1 MKSRGHVRGADHTE
15 GDGVAEDVSG
25 NLPARVENQIL
36 GNNHPVKVFQGKV
49 GLDMK
54 DNILTNIDGLGGAV
68 NKDVMIFGSIGSP
81 GNSFSNY
88 LSVKFNHVKIC
99 NHFQLFYIFWHIKLK
114 LIKFSSTVGTN

>member
-1 MKSRGHVRGADHTE
+1 MSLCVHNDMKSRGHVRRADHTE

-68 NKDVMIFGSIGSP
+68 NKDVMIFALMILTW
-81 GNSFSNY
+81 F
-88 LSVKFNHVKIC
+88 L
-99 NHFQLFYIFWHIKLK
+99 LRK
-114 LIKFSSTVGTN
+114 LIVDSKTYSLMV